1 MINSE
6 VLQHLE
12 GEKNSEI
19 DCHERMIFID
29 VTS

>member
-12 GEKNSEI
+12 RKKSEI
-19 DCHERMIFID
+19 DYHERMIFID
-29 VTS
+29 VTP